1 MISPQPPSSRN
12 SIELLPFVSAKMKK
26 TYGIVVCIL
35 IIILDVTAG
44 ILGIQ
49 AEIAQNKVYPNWNEN
64 YVLINIYIIFVMDM
78 IFFSFQ
84 LYYVLFDR

>member
-1 MISPQPPSSRN
+1 MVSPQPPSSRN

-49 AEIAQNKVYPNWNEN
+49 AEIAQNKVYRNWNEN
-64 YVLINIYIIFVMDM
+64 YVPIYYIYNIFVMDM
-78 IFFSFQ
+78 VFYFFPI
-84 LYYVLFDR
+84 VLCTL